1 MRITFVF
8 IGWLITQL
16 RSAEGRSSRNTT
28 VSQCRCELQAN
39 REMSAIERCRNL
51 CDEQRL
57 KGFSYPS
64 TRVEKYVRCSDESLT
79 RYLCV
84 PPHRVFTVFI
94 CSTLG
99 TLYNQPKLCPNAS
112 WNANAATFANISF
125 NYNGN
130 SITINHQNTLAAADS
145 SNRIRIWL
153 NTTGSPSRIIN
164 TPRPYPIGLF
174 PISDDQILVT
184 YYDYASYPYVDRWS
198 LLNGTLLSS
207 TLTYGRCSF
216 LFVDINDDLY
226 CSTDD
231 RHMVTRK
238 SWKVPSNSF
247 TVVAGTGTGSAGS
260 SPSALSSP
268 CGIHVTTDLDLY
280 VADFGNYRVQLF
292 RAGQSN
298 ATTVAGSG
306 SNSTFPLGR
315 PMGITLDA
323 DENLYIV
330 DRNNHRVV
338 RVGAGGGGAMHR
350 WLHKFNWIS
359 NE

>member
-1 MRITFVF
+1 M
-8 IGWLITQL
+8 
-16 RSAEGRSSRNTT
+16 
-28 VSQCRCELQAN
+28 
-39 REMSAIERCRNL
+39 
-51 CDEQRL
+51 

-64 TRVEKYVRCSDESLT
+64 TRVDKYVRCSDESLT
-79 RYLCV
+79 QYLRV

-112 WNANAATFANISF
+112 WNATATTFASISF
-125 NYNGN
+125 HDSGN

-145 SNRIRIWL
+145 SNRIRIWS

-164 TPRPYPIGLF
+164 TTQPYPIGLF

-184 YYDYASYPYVDRWS
+184 YYNYTSYPYVDRWS

-207 TLTYGRCSF
+207 TLTYGGCYF

-226 CSTDD
+226 CSTYD
-231 RHMVTRK
+231 RHMVTRT

-268 CGIHVTTDLDLY
+268 FGIHVTTDLDLY
-280 VADFGNYRVQLF
+280 VADCNNDRVQLF

-306 SNSTFPLGR
+306 SNSTLPLDC
-315 PMGITLDA
+315 PMGITLDV

-330 DRNNHRVV
+330 DFYNNRVV
-338 RVGAGGGGAMHR
+338 RVGAGGRGTMHR
-350 WLHKFNWIS
+350 WLHRFSWIS
-359 NE
+359 SESVNLSAGTRF